1 VQFDKI
7 VLGRDNPVKEPKAAI
22 IDGIIKGAIDKLK
35 EENGVKLTPER
46 EDYLKKKFKKELSPA
61 LSKLDP
67 EYLKTHSQTI
77 SSDIQK
83 ELYENKSTGYR
94 FGMAFSVSTESLSF
108 ISDGI
113 TAKNQQRSNELVIS
127 TIRSA
132 LTTSYPSNTEF
143 EGRLTNLAV
152 EKAKA
157 TKFKA
162 AAITSEDLL
171 AMRKENPARFDKV
184 VLGVGKERTPIDLAK
199 DIGEKV
205 NKAKQGQALPHPS
218 TSRTSSPSLS
228 KRSSTSSILSM

>member
-1 VQFDKI
+1 MQFDKI

-94 FGMAFSVSTESLSF
+94 
-108 ISDGI
+108 
-113 TAKNQQRSNELVIS
+113 KLVFY
-127 TIRSA
+127 IRW
-132 LTTSYPSNTEF
+132 YY
-143 EGRLTNLAV
+143 R
-152 EKAKA
+152 
-157 TKFKA
+157 
-162 AAITSEDLL
+162 
-171 AMRKENPARFDKV
+171 
-184 VLGVGKERTPIDLAK
+184 
-199 DIGEKV
+199 
-205 NKAKQGQALPHPS
+205 
-218 TSRTSSPSLS
+218 
-228 KRSSTSSILSM
+228 